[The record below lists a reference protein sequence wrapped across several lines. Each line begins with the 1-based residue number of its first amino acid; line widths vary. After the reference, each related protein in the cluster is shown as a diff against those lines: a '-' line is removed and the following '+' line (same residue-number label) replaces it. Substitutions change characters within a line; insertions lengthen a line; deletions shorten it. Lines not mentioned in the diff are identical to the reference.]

1 MAALQRNE
9 YLDAGFDDE
18 SDAQSEGLD
27 DLQDSRTAGLGDQRT
42 KRRKLSHSSSDS
54 EKGDDIAEQEAFD
67 ANGAVI
73 TAGTLSKEAEAAI
86 PALETS
92 TISRHSKPSFKKSAT
107 TKKKKPGVIYLSRL
121 PPYLKP
127 QTLRHLFSIHGPIT
141 NLFLTPEP
149 PATYHNRVHI
159 HHGNKKRQYTDG
171 WIEFAHKRHAKAC
184 VDALNGRTTAEG
196 LGAGG
201 MGARKK
207 GRWYRDDVWSL
218 KYLKGFTWSDLMQSA
233 RGEEREREEKVRV
246 GVQREKKERQAFLTG
261 VQNTK
266 VEETRKRKKRKRDE
280 ASGHGDHG
288 QSKALDHE
296 QKGFRQNQ
304 VQRKEPKALE
314 QSDEVKRVL
323 SKIF

>member
-1 MAALQRNE
+1 MAPLHRNE
-9 YLDAGFDDE
+9 YLDAGSDDE
-18 SDAQSEGLD
+18 SDAQSDGLND
-27 DLQDSRTAGLGDQRT
+27 IQDSRTAGLGERRT

-54 EKGDDIAEQEAFD
+54 EQSDEIAEQERSD
-67 ANGAVI
+67 TNGAAF
-73 TAGTLSKEAEAAI
+73 TAVALSKEAEASS

-92 TISRHSKPSFKKSAT
+92 ISQISKPSPKKSAT
-107 TKKKKPGVIYLSRL
+107 VKKKKPGVIYLSRL

-127 QTLRHLFSIHGPIT
+127 QTLRHLFAIHGPIT

-246 GVQREKKERQAFLTG
+246 GVQREKRERQAFLTG
-261 VQNTK
+261 VQSTK
-266 VEETRKRKKRKRDE
+266 VEETRRRKKRKRNE
-280 ASGHGDHG
+280 AGEHGDQG
-288 QSKALDHE
+288 QNKALNHE
-296 QKGFRQNQ
+296 RKGFRQNQ

-314 QSDEVKRVL
+314 QADEVKRVL

>member
-1 MAALQRNE
+1 MAPLQRNQ
-9 YLDAGFDDE
+9 YLNTGSDDE
-18 SDAQSEGLD
+18 SDAQSDGLFD
-27 DLQDSRTAGLGDQRT
+27 VQDSRTAGLGERRT
-42 KRRKLSHSSSDS
+42 KRRKLSHSSSGS
-54 EKGDDIAEQEAFD
+54 EQGDEIAEQEVFD
-67 ANGAVI
+67 DHGAVI
-73 TAGTLSKEAEAAI
+73 TAGPLSKEAET
-86 PALETS
+86 PDPTLETS
-92 TISRHSKPSFKKSAT
+92 TISKIPKKSAAS
-107 TKKKKPGVIYLSRL
+107 KKKKPGVIYLSRL

-159 HHGNKKRQYTDG
+159 HHGNRKRQYTDG

-246 GVQREKKERQAFLTG
+246 GVQREKRERQAFLTG
-261 VQNTK
+261 VQSTK

-280 ASGHGDHG
+280 AGGHGDQG
-288 QSKALDHE
+288 QDKALDHE
-296 QKGFRQNQ
+296 QKGFRQTQ

-314 QSDEVKRVL
+314 QPDEVKRVL

>member
-1 MAALQRNE
+1 MAPLQHNE
-9 YLDAGFDDE
+9 YLDAGSVDE
-18 SDAQSEGLD
+18 SDSQSD
-27 DLQDSRTAGLGDQRT
+27 DLADVQDSRTAGLGARRT

-54 EKGDDIAEQEAFD
+54 AQGDDIADQEIIM
-67 ANGAVI
+67 ANGDVI
-73 TAGTLSKEAEAAI
+73 TAGALSKASEAPSPTPEISI
-86 PALETS
+86 PS
-92 TISRHSKPSFKKSAT
+92 KNSKPPPKKSRT
-107 TKKKKPGVIYLSRL
+107 IKKNKPGVIYLSRL

-159 HHGNKKRQYTDG
+159 HHGNKKRQYIDG

-218 KYLKGFTWSDLMQSA
+218 KYLSGFTWSDLMQSA

-246 GVQREKKERQAFLTG
+246 GLHREKKERQAFLAG
-261 VQNTK
+261 VQSTK
-266 VEETRKRKKRKRDE
+266 VEQTRKSKKRKRDE
-280 ASGHGDHG
+280 AGGHGDHG
-288 QSKALDHE
+288 QSKALDHI

-304 VQRKEPKALE
+304 VQRNEHKASE
-314 QSDEVKRVL
+314 QPEDVQRIL